1 MAHITQNTK
10 DDKLTII
17 TILEFGNAGEGV
29 ERKEP
34 ARYCWCKRKLAQP
47 PRKQYGGSFKN

>member
-17 TILEFGNAGEGV
+17 KILEFGNAGEGV

-34 ARYCWCKRKLAQP
+34 AEHCWCKCKLVQP
-47 PRKQYGGSFKN
+47 LRRTVWRVL